1 MHPAGIRCIHLRKH
15 KPNRKPRTPFTTQQ
29 LSALEKKFREKQYLS
44 IAERAEF
51 SNSLQLTETQV
62 KIWFQNRRA
71 KSKRIQEGEIEK
83 IRMAQRLTGGAA
95 SGLFPGLPGINPV
108 AAAAAAGLALFNNS
122 AFPGS
127 GSPSIVQTP
136 SFLPPHPPGV
146 APAIP
151 SSYPPGQ
158 ASAAAIHALLAS
170 RAANSSSQNSI
181 ENVPHHLS
189 PTHPSGATPPVSPL
203 SPTLSNTDRA
213 MALNQ
218 SIPSHLLAIAASSS
232 MSLSTTSRPK
242 QSPTSP
248 LA

>member
-1 MHPAGIRCIHLRKH
+1 MGVGGRIGCIHLRKH

-83 IRMAQRLTGGAA
+83 IRMAQRLTSGAS

-108 AAAAAAGLALFNNS
+108 AAAAAAGLALFNNP

-127 GSPSIVQTP
+127 ASAVAPPP
-136 SFLPPHPPGV
+136 SFLPPHPHGMPPGM
-146 APAIP
+146 PHN
-151 SSYPPGQ
+151 YPPGSP
-158 ASAAAIHALLAS
+158 SAAAIHALIAS
-170 RAANSSSQNSI
+170 RVHNSPSQSSL
-181 ENVPHHLS
+181 ENIPRDLS
-189 PTHPSGATPPVSPL
+189 PLHAGTTPSGSPL
-203 SPTLSNTDRA
+203 SSPLSTAGTASVSNHSTP
-213 MALNQ
+213 NQ
-218 SIPSHLLAIAASSS
+218 LLAIAASSS
-232 MSLSTTSRPK
+232 IGSHSTVPPK
-242 QSPTSP
+242 QSPVSP
-248 LA
+248 TLQ